1 MANPSGPDD
10 TEETP
15 EERVGRELD
24 ELLQQLRITLP
35 GVQVLFAFLLTVP
48 FTNRF
53 HLIDG
58 AARDVFF
65 IAFLATASAAAL
77 LLAPVA
83 YARIQFRRYDKE
95 RLVRFGTVVAIA
107 GLSLLAVA
115 LSASTYVVTQ
125 VIFSST
131 TGAVV
136 AAGLAVVFA
145 VLWFVVPL
153 VARFQGRSI
162 LEPAPENFASH
173 R

>member
-1 MANPSGPDD
+1 MGKRSASDQTD
-10 TEETP
+10 ESP
-15 EERVGRELD
+15 EERITRELD

-65 IAFLATASAAAL
+65 LAFMATAMATAF

-83 YARIQFRRYDKE
+83 YARIQFRQFDKE
-95 RLVRFGTVVAIA
+95 RLVRFGTVATIA
-107 GLSLLAVA
+107 GLVLLAVA

-125 VIFSST
+125 VIFSSA
-131 TGAVV
+131 TGAAVSAGV
-136 AAGLAVVFA
+136 AIVFA
-145 VLWFVVPL
+145 VLWFVVPI
-153 VARFQGRSI
+153 VARVQGGS
-162 LEPAPENFASH
+162 LVSPTPENSPEY

>member
-1 MANPSGPDD
+1 VASTSGPDASD
-10 TEETP
+10 ETP

-48 FTNRF
+48 FTQRF

-65 IAFLATASAAAL
+65 IAFIATAFAAAL
-77 LLAPVA
+77 LLSPVA
-83 YARIQFRRYDKE
+83 YARIQFRQFDKE
-95 RLVRFGTVVAIA
+95 RLIRWGTAATIG
-107 GLSLLAVA
+107 GLVLLAVA

-125 VIFSST
+125 VIFSNT
-131 TGAVV
+131 AAAYV
-136 AAGLAVVFA
+136 AAGIAIVFA
-145 VLWFVVPL
+145 LLWFVVPIT
-153 VARFQGRSI
+153 ARMQGRSSA
-162 LEPAPENFASH
+162 EPPPENFAAD